1 MKKSL
6 KQQFKEFWTVTPHQ
20 CNPEYFRWSDGKI
33 HYQQLAESQERMNKL
48 AREEQFRNRLLI
60 IGAVLA
66 IPFIICVY
74 LLIFKVILCIG
85 LLLGCIIMLLN

>member
-1 MKKSL
+1 MEKPL
-6 KQQFKEFWTVTPHQ
+6 KQQFKEFWNVTPHQ
-20 CNPEYFRWSDGKI
+20 CDPEQFRGLDGEI
-33 HYQQLAESQERMNKL
+33 NLDSLNYWQARMNKI
-48 AREEQFRNRLLI
+48 AMEEQFRNRMLI

-66 IPFIICVY
+66 VPFIICVY